1 LFTAEKAVSLL
12 TSSVKS
18 LKPSDPKLFEE
29 KIGLIG
35 YFKSV
40 GVLLLLKLNNT
51 IKNL

>member
-1 LFTAEKAVSLL
+1 LFIAEKAVSIL
-12 TSSVKS
+12 TEEAKS
-18 LKPSDPKLFEE
+18 LKPLDPKLFEE

-35 YFKSV
+35 YFKLV